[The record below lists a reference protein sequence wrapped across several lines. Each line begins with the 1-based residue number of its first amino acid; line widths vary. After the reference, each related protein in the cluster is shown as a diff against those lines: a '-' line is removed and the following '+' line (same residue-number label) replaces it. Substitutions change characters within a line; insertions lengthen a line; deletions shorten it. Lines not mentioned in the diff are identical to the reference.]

1 MYGALGFAGKMQ
13 MIHIDSLVKKY
24 GHTTAVDNLS
34 FHARR
39 GEIFGLL
46 GPNGAGKT
54 TTLKVLAG
62 LLFPTSGTVEVDGLR
77 IPDDIEKIKMM
88 TGYVP
93 DKPHL
98 YEKLTGNE
106 TLEFV
111 RQLYSEQSNAEVIR
125 YAQELIEMFSLASHM
140 NDLVESYSHGMRQKL
155 VLTSAL
161 MLSPDLLVIDEPMVG
176 LDARGMRQVK
186 KLLRDLADNGSAVLL
201 STHTMSVAQE
211 VCDTIAIIDH
221 GRLKA
226 TGTFADLQKMAGE
239 GEQDLE
245 SVFLRITEEKE

>member
-1 MYGALGFAGKMQ
+1 MCRSLGFAGKMQ

-24 GHTTAVDNLS
+24 GQTTAVDNLS

-186 KLLRDLADNGSAVLL
+186 KLLRNLADKGSTVLL

>member
-1 MYGALGFAGKMQ
+1 MQ
-13 MIHIDSLVKKY
+13 IEHMIHVSDLVKKY
-24 GHTTAVDNLS
+24 GNTTAVDNLS
-34 FHARR
+34 FHARK

-62 LLFPTSGTVEVDGLR
+62 LLFPTSGIVEVDRLR

-111 RQLYSEQSNAEVIR
+111 RQLYSEQNNEETIR
-125 YAQELIEMFSLASHM
+125 YAQQLIEMFSLTSHM

-161 MLSPDLLVIDEPMVG
+161 MLSPALMVIDEPMVG

-186 KLLRDLADNGSAVLL
+186 ELLRNLADKGSTVLL

-211 VCDTIAIIDH
+211 VCDTIAIIDN
-221 GRLKA
+221 GKLKA
-226 TGTFADLQKMAGE
+226 TGTFADLQRMAGE